1 MLGEVSYF
9 SRFFVKFVEIIG
21 AGLAS
26 AVCAYM
32 LAHFG
37 GVLLSSPT
45 PAPAPAL
52 TATQLGPPPS
62 EPAKSQPVQPPTPV
76 AAAAVDAQRPAPQ
89 QDIDAAVAQPSVR
102 SVKEVKT
109 LPPRKHT
116 KTDTSVAEK
125 KPPGH
130 KSAEAL
136 ARAAL
141 ANVDANRSAPIDV
154 QPRQADVPTR
164 GADVRSRR
172 VGVPSRDAAIEAAPH
187 AANVQPQ
194 LVQPRT
200 VDTQPRP
207 VAGPLPPSAGPPLE
221 NATPQPT
228 HPAERDNGVFFALKR
243 MRSDPPAPPGEAP
256 RPPMPV
262 GTPPPE

>member
-1 MLGEVSYF
+1 MSGEVSYF

-37 GVLLSSPT
+37 GLLSPSST
-45 PAPAPAL
+45 PASAPAL
-52 TATQLGPPPS
+52 TAIQLGPTPS
-62 EPAKSQPVQPPTPV
+62 EPVQPPPTPV

-89 QDIDAAVAQPSVR
+89 QDTDAPVAQPSVR
-102 SVKEVKT
+102 TVKEVKT

-116 KTDTSVAEK
+116 KTHTSVAEK

-154 QPRQADVPTR
+154 QPRQADVPTQ
-164 GADVRSRR
+164 GADVRSQR

-200 VDTQPRP
+200 VDIQPRP
-207 VAGPLPPSAGPPLE
+207 VAGVDPLPPSAGPPLE

-228 HPAERDNGVFFALKR
+228 HPADRDYGVLSALKR

>member
-1 MLGEVSYF
+1 MF
-9 SRFFVKFVEIIG
+9 
-21 AGLAS
+21 
-26 AVCAYM
+26 
-32 LAHFG
+32 AHFG
-37 GVLLSSPT
+37 GLLSS
-45 PAPAPAL
+45 
-52 TATQLGPPPS
+52 
-62 EPAKSQPVQPPTPV
+62 KSQPVQPPTPV

-89 QDIDAAVAQPSVR
+89 QDTDAPVAQPSVR

-154 QPRQADVPTR
+154 QPTHR
-164 GADVRSRR
+164 ADVRSRR

-200 VDTQPRP
+200 VQPRS
-207 VAGPLPPSAGPPLE
+207 VAGVDPLPPSAGPPLE

-228 HPAERDNGVFFALKR
+228 HPADRENGVFSALKR

>member
-1 MLGEVSYF
+1 MSGQVSYF

-37 GVLLSSPT
+37 GVLSSSPT
-45 PAPAPAL
+45 PASAPAL
-52 TATQLGPPPS
+52 TAIQLGPTPR
-62 EPAKSQPVQPPTPV
+62 EPANSQPVQPPTP
-76 AAAAVDAQRPAPQ
+76 Q
-89 QDIDAAVAQPSVR
+89 QDADAPVAQPSVR

-116 KTDTSVAEK
+116 KTESGVEK

-130 KSAEAL
+130 KSAETL

-141 ANVDANRSAPIDV
+141 ANVDANRPAPIDV
-154 QPRQADVPTR
+154 QPGQADVPTR
-164 GADVRSRR
+164 GADVRSPR
-172 VGVPSRDAAIEAAPH
+172 VGAPSRDAAIEAAPH

-194 LVQPRT
+194 LMQART
-200 VDTQPRP
+200 VDIQPRP
-207 VAGPLPPSAGPPLE
+207 AAGTPSAGPPLE
-221 NATPQPT
+221 NATPAPT
-228 HPAERDNGVFFALKR
+228 HPADRDNGVFFALQR

-262 GTPPPE
+262 GTPPP

>member
-1 MLGEVSYF
+1 MSGEVSYF

-37 GVLLSSPT
+37 GLLSSSPT
-45 PAPAPAL
+45 PASAPAL
-52 TATQLGPPPS
+52 TAIQLGPTPS

-89 QDIDAAVAQPSVR
+89 QDTDAPVAQPSVR

-116 KTDTSVAEK
+116 KTESVAEK

-141 ANVDANRSAPIDV
+141 ANVDANRSK
-154 QPRQADVPTR
+154 PRQADVPTR

-172 VGVPSRDAAIEAAPH
+172 VGVPFRDAAIEAAPH

-200 VDTQPRP
+200 VDIQPRP
-207 VAGPLPPSAGPPLE
+207 VAGVDPLPPSAGPPLE

-228 HPAERDNGVFFALKR
+228 HPADRDYGVFSALKR